1 MLLFLKIQ
9 LELHIYLHMP
19 FHSKLILITVLLSQ
33 ISFAGTQFL
42 SIPSSAYDLV
52 YFNSPWRNPAVLNH
66 INKVP
71 ELGLA
76 YGNWLAGIQ
85 NVGFKWRGQV
95 GKNSGGLDL
104 RYVGLS
110 DIELRTNTPTSK
122 PLGYYSA
129 YGVSARGIASR
140 EIGVINF
147 GLAVQLIELEIYNE
161 STKGFAFDFGAIWS
175 VSKNIKLNIS
185 ALNLGRMNNL
195 QNSKPQLPKRLISS
209 VSYEQKNSSLFLGV
223 ESNSLLNDLVYYAG
237 GSSQYKNL
245 IFGGTSTMTEGMK
258 SISGGVSIL
267 LGIYTITYGF
277 QWGDQHLGRPQM
289 LDISIRLP

>member
-1 MLLFLKIQ
+1 ML
-9 LELHIYLHMP
+9 

-209 VSYEQKNSSLFLGV
+209 VSYDQKNSSLFLGV

>member
-1 MLLFLKIQ
+1 MLS
-9 LELHIYLHMP
+9 
-19 FHSKLILITVLLSQ
+19 HSKLILITVLLSQ

-209 VSYEQKNSSLFLGV
+209 VSYDQKNSSLFLGV

>member
-1 MLLFLKIQ
+1 
-9 LELHIYLHMP
+9 MP
-19 FHSKLILITVLLSQ
+19 SHSKLILITVLLSQ

-129 YGVSARGIASR
+129 YGVSARGITSR
-140 EIGVINF
+140 EIGAINF

>member
-1 MLLFLKIQ
+1 
-9 LELHIYLHMP
+9 MP
-19 FHSKLILITVLLSQ
+19 SHSKLILITVLLSQ

-209 VSYEQKNSSLFLGV
+209 VTYEQKNSSLFLGV

>member
-1 MLLFLKIQ
+1 
-9 LELHIYLHMP
+9 MP
-19 FHSKLILITVLLSQ
+19 FHSKLILITILLSQ

-85 NVGFKWRGQV
+85 NFGFKWRGQV

-209 VSYEQKNSSLFLGV
+209 VSYDQKNSSLFLGV

>member
-1 MLLFLKIQ
+1 
-9 LELHIYLHMP
+9 MP
-19 FHSKLILITVLLSQ
+19 SHSKLILITVLLSQ

-185 ALNLGRMNNL
+185 TLNLGRMNNL

-209 VSYEQKNSSLFLGV
+209 VSYEKKNSSLFLGV

-277 QWGDQHLGRPQM
+277 QWGDQHLGKPQM

>member
-1 MLLFLKIQ
+1 
-9 LELHIYLHMP
+9 MP

-52 YFNSPWRNPAVLNH
+52 YFNSPWRNPGVLNH

-85 NVGFKWRGQV
+85 NVGFKWRGQM
-95 GKNSGGLDL
+95 GKNSVGLDL

-209 VSYEQKNSSLFLGV
+209 VSYDQKNSSLFLGV
-223 ESNSLLNDLVYYAG
+223 ESNSLSNDLVYYAG

-289 LDISIRLP
+289 LDITIRLP